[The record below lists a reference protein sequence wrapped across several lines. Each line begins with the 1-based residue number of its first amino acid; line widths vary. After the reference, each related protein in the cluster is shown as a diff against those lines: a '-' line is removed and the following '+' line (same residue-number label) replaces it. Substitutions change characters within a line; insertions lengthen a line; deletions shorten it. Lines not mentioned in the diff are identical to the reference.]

1 MFGMRTALT
10 VVFLIMSVGGGFAIF
25 DTDDP
30 TERRFDALAALIGAV
45 GLFVLAQSVRRKIG
59 EEAYAR
65 VMGFTPGF
73 AVNAAKFIV
82 LTIALPVSIFW
93 IATGHFRVSGE
104 GEDLLAV
111 ALAIAGLGTWGWL
124 QFRD

>member
-1 MFGMRTALT
+1 MRTALT
-10 VVFLIMSVGGGFAIF
+10 IVFLIMSVGGGFAIF

-45 GLFVLAQSVRRKIG
+45 GLFVLAQSMRRRIG
-59 EEAYAR
+59 DEAYAR

-73 AVNAAKFIV
+73 AVSAAKFIV
-82 LTIALPVSIFW
+82 LTIVLPLSIFW

-104 GEDLLAV
+104 GEGLLAA
-111 ALAIAGLGTWGWL
+111 ALGMAGLGAWGWL
-124 QFRD
+124 QWRY